1 VNAHAG
7 GVDAFVAKL
16 NSNGAKQWHT
26 FMGSSFWDHGFAIA
40 VDGSGQVYV
49 AGSSE
54 SFWGSPVDPGEWP
67 YDTFVA
73 KLDSSGARQWHTFM
87 GSSVYQDYGR
97 GIALDGS
104 GNVYVTGYSN
114 ATWGSPVNAHAGGT
128 DAFVAKLDS
137 SGARQWNTF
146 MGSSSIDI
154 VNSIAVD
161 GSGNVYVAGLST
173 GTWGSPVNVYEGGT
187 DAFIAKLNNS
197 GARQWNT
204 FMGSSSSDGSNGIA
218 VDGSGNVYVTGNSNA
233 TWGSPVNAHAG
244 GADAFVAKLN
254 SSGTRQWNTF
264 MGSSSSDS
272 GSGIAV
278 NDRKNVYVAGTSS
291 ATWGSSVNPYAGG
304 EDAFVAKLSSVG
316 AMPWNLLLLED

>member
-1 VNAHAG
+1 
-7 GVDAFVAKL
+7 
-16 NSNGAKQWHT
+16 
-26 FMGSSFWDHGFAIA
+26 
-40 VDGSGQVYV
+40 
-49 AGSSE
+49 
-54 SFWGSPVDPGEWP
+54 
-67 YDTFVA
+67 
-73 KLDSSGARQWHTFM
+73 
-87 GSSVYQDYGR
+87 
-97 GIALDGS
+97 
-104 GNVYVTGYSN
+104 
-114 ATWGSPVNAHAGGT
+114 VNAHAGGT